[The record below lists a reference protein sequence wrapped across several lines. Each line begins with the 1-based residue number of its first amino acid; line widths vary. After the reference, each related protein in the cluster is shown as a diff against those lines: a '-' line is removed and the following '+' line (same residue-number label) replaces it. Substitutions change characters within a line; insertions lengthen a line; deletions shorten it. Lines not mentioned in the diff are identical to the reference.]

1 MLRPENKGLYEQ
13 AVTGVE
19 KLNATGAKLPV
30 GETAASLTALAKDNG
45 MQNIQYVALG
55 NPTSGGQQNLFIGDG
70 DPGNPAA
77 KKAFI
82 ERTQAATTPM
92 QDSLQKIGAAPA
104 QLDSPLLDQSQLSS
118 HKRSAM

>member
-1 MLRPENKGLYEQ
+1 
-13 AVTGVE
+13 
-19 KLNATGAKLPV
+19 
-30 GETAASLTALAKDNG
+30 

-82 ERTQAATTPM
+82 DKTQAATTPM
-92 QDSLQKIGAAPA
+92 QDSLQKIATTP
-104 QLDSPLLDQSQLSS
+104 QQSDSPSPDQPELSAQR
-118 HKRSAM
+118 RSAM